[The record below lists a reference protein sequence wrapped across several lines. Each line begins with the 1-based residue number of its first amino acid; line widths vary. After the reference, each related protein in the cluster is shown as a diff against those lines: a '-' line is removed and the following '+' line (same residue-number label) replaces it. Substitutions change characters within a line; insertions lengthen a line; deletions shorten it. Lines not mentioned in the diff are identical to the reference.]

1 MFHVKRFEKL
11 SQFAEKNHL
20 LLNTEDLD
28 KFSWFCSTLIAEN
41 KVMNLTA
48 IEDPDEIEIKHFID
62 SLEAAT
68 LIRRLWRNQNRNIAC
83 EEKNIEMSSQISE
96 KEGTEDFTERFRLV
110 DVGTGAGFPGIPLKI
125 CFKNAHFTLLD
136 SLNKRILFL
145 NKVIEQ
151 LELDHIE
158 AVSERAEDFAKAGS
172 VSRETFDFCVS
183 RAVADMSV
191 LLEYCLP
198 MVKIGGYCILYK
210 SGDFQEELK
219 NAGKAME
226 VLGGELDGIEEF
238 TLPESDAG
246 RCLILIKKIKATP
259 EKYPRRSGKP
269 SKSPIK

>member
-11 SQFAEKNHL
+11 SQFAEKNNIC
-20 LLNTEDLD
+20 LNEEDLE
-28 KFSWFCSTLIAEN
+28 KFDRFCSTLISEN

-48 IEDPDEIEIKHFID
+48 ISDPDEIEIKHFID

-68 LIRRLWRNQNRNIAC
+68 VINRLWKEIQ
-83 EEKNIEMSSQISE
+83 
-96 KEGTEDFTERFRLV
+96 EGTEGEDESFRLV

-125 CFKNAHFTLLD
+125 YFKNASFTLLD
-136 SLNKRILFL
+136 SLNKRINFL

-151 LELDHIE
+151 LNLKNIE
-158 AVSERAEDFAKAGS
+158 TVSARAEDFAKAGS

-198 MVKIGGYCILYK
+198 MVKEGGFCVFYK
-210 SGDFQEELK
+210 SGDFQKELE
-219 NAGKAME
+219 NAQTAMKI
-226 VLGGELDGIEEF
+226 LGGELAGTQEF
-238 TLPESDAG
+238 VLPETDAG
-246 RCLILIKKIKATP
+246 RSLVIIRKIKATP
-259 EKYPRRSGKP
+259 DKYPRRSGKP

>member
-11 SQFAEKNHL
+11 SQFAESNNIRL
-20 LLNTEDLD
+20 SAEDLE
-28 KFSWFCSTLIAEN
+28 KFSQFCSTLIAEN

-48 IEDPDEIEIKHFID
+48 IDDPDEIEIKHFID

-68 LIRRLWRNQNRNIAC
+68 VINRLW
-83 EEKNIEMSSQISE
+83 KEMGKESE
-96 KEGTEDFTERFRLV
+96 NFRLV

-125 CFKNAHFTLLD
+125 YFKKAHFALLD

-145 NKVIEQ
+145 NKVIDQ
-151 LELDHIE
+151 LKLENIE
-158 AVSERAEDFAKAGS
+158 TVSERAEDFAKTGS

-198 MVKIGGYCILYK
+198 MVKVGGFCILYK
-210 SGDFQEELK
+210 SGDFKEELE
-219 NAGKAME
+219 NAQKAMD
-226 VLGGELDGIEEF
+226 VLGGELAGIEEF
-238 TLPESDAG
+238 VLPETDAG
-246 RCLILIKKIKATP
+246 RCLILIRKIKATP
-259 EKYPRRSGKP
+259 DKYPRRSGKP

>member
-11 SQFAEKNHL
+11 SQFAEKNNL
-20 LLNTEDLD
+20 ALSTEDLE
-28 KFSWFCSTLIAEN
+28 KFSRFCSTLITEN

-48 IEDPDEIEIKHFID
+48 IDDPDEIEIKHFID
-62 SLEAAT
+62 SLEAVS
-68 LIRRLWRNQNRNIAC
+68 LIRRLWRNQNRNIGC
-83 EEKNIEMSSQISE
+83 EEKNTEMSSSISE
-96 KEGTEDFTERFRLV
+96 EVGQGTLAESFRLV

-125 CFKNAHFTLLD
+125 CFKDAHFTLLD

-151 LELDHIE
+151 LDLDHIE
-158 AVSERAEDFAKAGS
+158 AVSERAEDFAKVGS

-183 RAVADMSV
+183 RAVAEMAV

-198 MVKIGGYCILYK
+198 MVRVGGYCILYK
-210 SGDFQEELK
+210 SGDFQEELEH
-219 NAGKAME
+219 AEKAME
-226 VLGGELDGIEEF
+226 VLGGELEGIEEF
-238 TLPESDAG
+238 TLPESDAR
-246 RCLILIKKIKATP
+246 RCLIRIKKIKATP

>member
-11 SQFAEKNHL
+11 SQFAEKNNL
-20 LLNTEDLD
+20 VLSAEDLE
-28 KFSWFCSTLIAEN
+28 KFSQFCSTLIAEN

-48 IEDPDEIEIKHFID
+48 IDDPDEIEIKHFID

-68 LIRRLWRNQNRNIAC
+68 AINRLWNENQGL
-83 EEKNIEMSSQISE
+83 EE
-96 KEGTEDFTERFRLV
+96 TFRLV

-125 CFKNAHFTLLD
+125 YFKNAHFTLLD

-145 NKVIEQ
+145 NKVINQLQ
-151 LELDHIE
+151 LENIE
-158 AVSERAEDFAKAGS
+158 AVSSRAEDFAKVGS

-198 MVKIGGYCILYK
+198 MVTVGGYCILYK
-210 SGDFQEELK
+210 SGDFQEELE
-219 NAGKAME
+219 NAEKAME
-226 VLGGELDGIEEF
+226 VLGGELAGIEEF
-238 TLPESDAG
+238 TLPETDAG
-246 RCLILIKKIKATP
+246 RSLILIKKIKATP
-259 EKYPRRSGKP
+259 DKYPRRSGKP